1 MDFLR
6 YLDVLI
12 GYALA
17 MIVLSTMIATAAGA
31 WLAAIGSRA
40 RHLENGLGAM
50 LATISG
56 MGLTEGQALA
66 TDILRDPTVKPFG
79 KLELFVRR
87 WNIPWLPA
95 ILRWIRS
102 CAAETV
108 TREELALMILRQA
121 SEGCEAA
128 IRALGVPL
136 TAEEAASLQKARAAL
151 AAAGTGSD
159 EKSRAERDKLKE
171 VIRSLPV
178 VMAAQE
184 MLANVEQQM
193 LKIEVEEPSL
203 PAQAWRTKA
212 LQKASARL
220 AARLFPQ
227 FDNVMDRVEDNAR
240 YSGKVMAAAFSAA
253 FLYWYPVDSMAML
266 TRLSADQAAL
276 RIVVDA
282 ATDVNAAVA
291 GTAVA
296 DAEKK
301 LLQMG
306 LFGDFDS
313 GKRVFDPGVN
323 LGGVFATWMMV
334 SLGAPFW
341 LHVLDQLLGL
351 RSLMSQ
357 KASEQRAWREQDQR
371 SQPAGAAPAAASAAA
386 AAAGSGQ

>member
-56 MGLTEGQALA
+56 MGLTDGQSLA

-87 WNIPWLPA
+87 WNIPWLPG

-102 CAAETV
+102 CAGETV

-128 IRALGVPL
+128 IRALGVPM
-136 TAEEAASLQKARAAL
+136 TAEEAAALQKAQAAL

-159 EKSRAERDKLKE
+159 PKSRAERATLKE
-171 VIRSLPV
+171 QIRSLPV
-178 VMAAQE
+178 VEAAEE
-184 MLANVEQQM
+184 MLANVEKEM
-193 LKIEVEEPSL
+193 LKIEVDEPSL

-212 LQKASARL
+212 LQRSATRL
-220 AARLFPQ
+220 ASRLFPQ

-240 YSGKVMAAAFSAA
+240 YSGKVVAALFSAA
-253 FLYWYPVDSMAML
+253 FLYLYPVDSMAML
-266 TRLSADQAAL
+266 TRLSADQGAL
-276 RIVVDA
+276 RILVDA
-282 ATDVNAAVA
+282 ATDVSVSQA

-301 LLQMG
+301 LLDMG

-313 GKRVFDPGVN
+313 GKRLFDKGVN
-323 LGGVFATWMMV
+323 PGGVFATWMMV

-341 LHVLDQLLGL
+341 LGVLERLLGL

-357 KASEQRAWREQDQR
+357 KASEQRAWREQDLRGQT
-371 SQPAGAAPAAASAAA
+371 AGAPAAAA
-386 AAAGSGQ
+386 AAAGSGK